1 MIIPA
6 KNQWRGWVAL
16 ALIQALLVW
25 LDAPLALNWGLLA
38 AWLMLLMT
46 SALLLWR
53 EKPDFRIS
61 RDYGAVQQSG
71 QPFTMQ
77 LALHNAVP
85 RDLALHL
92 FDHYPPQAESSA
104 MPQRVRLG
112 AGERLEL
119 AYPLT
124 LQQRGR
130 FQFTALQLRYP
141 DRLALW
147 QRDLSLP
154 APAEVRVYP
163 RFAHDHADSAFA
175 GIRTPQ
181 LGHVHPLYKRGG
193 NGDFSHLRNYLDG
206 DSINRI
212 DHKASARLGKWLVR
226 EYDYEHE
233 QPVILMLDASRR
245 LQTRYKGRALFD
257 EQLAAATRLARAA
270 LKSGDEI
277 GLQTFSDTPKIWLPA
292 SRHAGQYRRLVEALF
307 DHHADDKPP
316 DYAAAIHDV
325 WCRERRRAL
334 IILMTILEPHDSEHL
349 RPLLHLLQ
357 KRHHVMLINIRP
369 PWLEEDND
377 GENRD
382 AALENA
388 ARDVYANTFATNE
401 ARLKQEKLIYVTA
414 RPETLRPQLINAYL
428 AYKKHL
434 RH

>member
-1 MIIPA
+1 MIIPD

-38 AWLMLLMT
+38 AWLMLLMA

-104 MPQRVRLG
+104 MPQRTLLG
-112 AGERLEL
+112 ADERLEL

-124 LQQRGR
+124 IHARGR
-130 FQFTALQLRYP
+130 FRFTALQLRYP

-147 QRDLSLP
+147 QRDLRLD
-154 APAEVRVYP
+154 APADVRVYP

-334 IILMTILEPHDSEHL
+334 IILMTILEPHDS
-349 RPLLHLLQ
+349 
-357 KRHHVMLINIRP
+357 
-369 PWLEEDND
+369 
-377 GENRD
+377 
-382 AALENA
+382 
-388 ARDVYANTFATNE
+388 
-401 ARLKQEKLIYVTA
+401 
-414 RPETLRPQLINAYL
+414 
-428 AYKKHL
+428 
-434 RH
+434 

>member
-1 MIIPA
+1 
-6 KNQWRGWVAL
+6 
-16 ALIQALLVW
+16 
-25 LDAPLALNWGLLA
+25 
-38 AWLMLLMT
+38 
-46 SALLLWR
+46 
-53 EKPDFRIS
+53 
-61 RDYGAVQQSG
+61 
-71 QPFTMQ
+71 MQ

-104 MPQRVRLG
+104 MPQQAQLG
-112 AGERLEL
+112 ANETLKI

-124 LQQRGR
+124 IHARGR
-130 FQFTALQLRYP
+130 FQFGALQLRYP
-141 DRLALW
+141 DRLNLW
-147 QRDLSLP
+147 QRDLALP

-193 NGDFSHLRNYLDG
+193 NGDFSHLRDYLDG
-206 DSINRI
+206 DSINRL

-245 LQTRYKGRALFD
+245 MQTRYQGQALFD

-277 GLQTFSDTPKIWLPA
+277 GLQLFSDTPKSWLPA
-292 SRHAGQYRRLVEALF
+292 ARQGGQYRRLVETLF
-307 DHHADDKPP
+307 DRHADNKPP

-334 IILMTILEPHDSEHL
+334 IILMTVLEPGDAATL
-349 RPLLHLLQ
+349 RPLLRLLQ
-357 KRHHVMLINIRP
+357 KRHHVMLVNIRP
-369 PWLEEDND
+369 PWLDGGND
-377 GENRD
+377 HGDRN

-388 ARDVYANTFATNE
+388 ARDVYANAFAEAE
-401 ARLKQEKLIYVTA
+401 ARLKQEKLIFVPSSA
-414 RPETLRPQLINAYL
+414 AELRPQLLNAYL

>member
-6 KNQWRGWVAL
+6 RNQWYGWTGL
-16 ALIQALLVW
+16 AFSQTLLIW
-25 LDAPLALNWGLLA
+25 TDAPPVLTWGLLA
-38 AWLMLLMT
+38 AWLALLLT
-46 SALLLWR
+46 SALFLWQ
-53 EKPDFRIS
+53 EKPAFTVR

-104 MPQRVRLG
+104 MPQQAQLG
-112 AGERLEL
+112 ANETLKI

-124 LQQRGR
+124 IHARGR
-130 FQFTALQLRYP
+130 FQFGALQLRYP
-141 DRLALW
+141 DRLNLW
-147 QRDLSLP
+147 QRDLALP

-193 NGDFSHLRNYLDG
+193 NGDFSHLRDYLDG
-206 DSINRI
+206 DSINRL

-245 LQTRYKGRALFD
+245 MQTRYQGQALFD

-277 GLQTFSDTPKIWLPA
+277 GLQLFSDTPKSWLPA
-292 SRHAGQYRRLVEALF
+292 ARQGGQYRRLVETLF
-307 DHHADDKPP
+307 DRHADNKPP

-334 IILMTILEPHDSEHL
+334 IILMTVLEPGDAATL
-349 RPLLHLLQ
+349 RPLLRLLQ
-357 KRHHVMLINIRP
+357 KRHHVMLVNIRP
-369 PWLEEDND
+369 PWLDGGND
-377 GENRD
+377 HGDRN

-388 ARDVYANTFATNE
+388 ARDVYANAFAEAE
-401 ARLKQEKLIYVTA
+401 ARLKQEKLIFVPSSA
-414 RPETLRPQLINAYL
+414 AELRPQLLNAYL

>member
-1 MIIPA
+1 MIIPD

-38 AWLMLLMT
+38 AWLMLLMA

-53 EKPDFRIS
+53 EKPDFRIN

-104 MPQRVRLG
+104 MPQRTLLG
-112 AGERLEL
+112 TDERLEL

-124 LQQRGR
+124 IHARGR
-130 FQFTALQLRYP
+130 FRFTALQLRYP

-147 QRDLSLP
+147 QRDLRLD
-154 APAEVRVYP
+154 APADVRVYP

-206 DSINRI
+206 DSINRL
-212 DHKASARLGKWLVR
+212 DHKASARLGKWQVR

-233 QPVILMLDASRR
+233 QPVILMLDAHEGVSEQDAHLLGEITRR
-245 LQTRYKGRALFD
+245 G
-257 EQLAAATRLARAA
+257 
-270 LKSGDEI
+270 
-277 GLQTFSDTPKIWLPA
+277 
-292 SRHAGQYRRLVEALF
+292 
-307 DHHADDKPP
+307 
-316 DYAAAIHDV
+316 
-325 WCRERRRAL
+325 RAL
-334 IILMTILEPHDSEHL
+334 IIAINKWDHL
-349 RPLLHLLQ
+349 NDEQRQAIRSQFERKLHFVDYAEVFYISAL
-357 KRHHVMLINIRP
+357 HGSNIRQLLPAVKKVYRAAMAELSTNKLTEALQTAYHRHQP
-369 PWLEEDND
+369 PLVQGHSIKLQYAHQGGRNPPHIIIHGTRTTNVPASYTTYLSKFFREHFKLH
-377 GENRD
+377 GTPVRISYRD
-382 AALENA
+382 K
-388 ARDVYANTFATNE
+388 ANPYSD
-401 ARLKQEKLIYVTA
+401 K
-414 RPETLRPQLINAYL
+414 
-428 AYKKHL
+428 
-434 RH
+434 